1 MALYYYKTKKTL
13 WVKGEKKEKY
23 VARQRVQGTL
33 TEDDIAEELT
43 KALSMEAPEVLLAMD
58 ELTDQ
63 IIKAM
68 LRGQTIK
75 VEGLGTFTPSLKT
88 KSSDAPEEVN
98 ADAIQRVNINFR
110 PDVKLKRMM
119 DDVELKYY
127 SQFETEHI

>member
-1 MALYYYKTKKTL
+1 
-13 WVKGEKKEKY
+13 
-23 VARQRVQGTL
+23 
-33 TEDDIAEELT
+33 
-43 KALSMEAPEVLLAMD
+43 MEAPEVLLAMD